1 MSLLRAPDPAA
12 VLRDFVARV
21 SPYDPEPAAEPVGS
35 VDVRSADGVETILV
49 TPYLARALA
58 EALAGY
64 RDRADRGTCASCG
77 SRRLDEN
84 LHCAD
89 CGRLHGVLGEVIA
102 RQAERVRL
110 RGAAGSAEATP

>member
-1 MSLLRAPDPAA
+1 MSALRVPDPAA

-21 SPYDPEPAAEPVGS
+21 SPYDPDPAAEPVGS
-35 VDVRSADGVETILV
+35 VEARSADGVETVPV
-49 TPYLARALA
+49 TPHLARALA

-77 SRRLDEN
+77 GRRLDEN

-102 RQAERVRL
+102 QQVERVRL
-110 RGAAGSAEATP
+110 RGADEPVDFTR